1 MHVRNCTHAVE
12 RDTRAEAAWHR
23 TLGGVNS
30 SERVLVYGAAGHTGR
45 FVVAELLRRGLAPV
59 LAGRSAERLSSVA
72 PDLAG
77 LERRAAGVDDPG
89 LLQQTV
95 SDAGV
100 VINCAGPFLDTA
112 APLARA
118 AVQAGAH
125 YLDVTA
131 EQQVVL
137 QLYRELDAPARAAGV
152 AVIPAMAFYGG
163 LPDLL
168 LSAVLAGSRQ
178 ADEVE
183 VAVGLDR
190 WWPTAGTRAT
200 GERNTAVRQV
210 IRGGVLAPLA
220 NPAPRNRWSFPDPLG
235 DQPVVQLPLSEVITI
250 DRHLDV
256 GRLCSYLN
264 TAPLDDLHDESTP
277 PPSAT
282 DNRGRSAQRFVV
294 DVIVRWGSN
303 KRRITSAGRDI
314 YAVTAPIVVEGAV
327 RLLSGRHGGPG
338 AMAPGQAFGAV
349 DVLDALARDPDVLT
363 VRRDWSY
370 PPAAAAAEEGA
381 R

>member
-1 MHVRNCTHAVE
+1 MA
-12 RDTRAEAAWHR
+12 
-23 TLGGVNS
+23 GVNS
-30 SERVLVYGAAGHTGR
+30 SEQVLVYGAAGHTGR
-45 FVVAELLRRGLAPV
+45 FVVEELVRRGLTPV
-59 LAGRSAERLSSVA
+59 LAGRSIERLASVA

-77 LERRAAGVDDPG
+77 LERRVSGVDDPD
-89 LLQQTV
+89 LLRRTV
-95 SDAGV
+95 SGVGV

-137 QLYRELDAPARAAGV
+137 QLYRDLDAPARAAGV
-152 AVIPAMAFYGG
+152 AVVPAMAFYGG

-168 LSAVLAGSRQ
+168 VSAALAGSRQ

-183 VAVGLDR
+183 IAVGLDR

-210 IRGGVLAPLA
+210 IREGVLAPLE
-220 NPAPRNRWSFPDPLG
+220 NPASSGRWSFPDPLG
-235 DQPVVQLPLSEVITI
+235 DLPVVQVPFSEVITI
-250 DRHLDV
+250 DRHLEV
-256 GRLCSYLN
+256 GRLRSYLN
-264 TAPLDDLHDESTP
+264 TAPLDDLHDDATP
-277 PPSAT
+277 PPAAA
-282 DNRGRSAQRFVV
+282 DDRGRSAQQFVV
-294 DVIVRWGSN
+294 DVVVRRGSDE
-303 KRRITSAGRDI
+303 RRITSAGRDI

-338 AMAPGQAFGAV
+338 ASAPGEAFDAV
-349 DVLDALARDPDVLT
+349 DVLAALAQDPDVLT
-363 VRRDWSY
+363 VRRDPLS
-370 PPAAAAAEEGA
+370 PLFTAIDPG
-381 R
+381 RPRRSR